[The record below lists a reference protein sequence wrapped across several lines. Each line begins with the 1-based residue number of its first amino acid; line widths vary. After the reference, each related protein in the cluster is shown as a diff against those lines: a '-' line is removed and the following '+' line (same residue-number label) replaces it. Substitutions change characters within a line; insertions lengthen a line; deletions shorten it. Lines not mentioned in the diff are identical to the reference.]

1 MKRFWIEMNIIYER
15 LMYFVFLVALLVVIY
30 GLYDAWYVYNKA
42 DDDSLMKYKPVPGQ
56 GIAEDAPLTDDYV
69 AWITIDDTN
78 IDYPVMQGDNNMK
91 YINVDPYGEYS
102 LSGSIFLDSR
112 NSADFSD
119 EYSILYGHHM
129 AYGKMFGAL
138 DDYLSESYMKQH
150 STGTLIV
157 GRDGS
162 KVYDLGIFA
171 CMKVNIYEKK
181 ALDPESLEEV
191 KQMISAEASFINTSI
206 DKSEHILVL
215 STCIEP
221 VSSNRLLV
229 FCYLYE

>member
-15 LMYFVFLVALLVVIY
+15 FMYFVFLVALLVVIY

-91 YINVDPYGEYS
+91 YINIDPYVEYS

>member
-1 MKRFWIEMNIIYER
+1 MKRFWIEMNKIYER
-15 LMYFVFLVALLVVIY
+15 FMYFVFLGALLVVIY

-91 YINVDPYGEYS
+91 YINIDPYGEYS

-112 NSADFSD
+112 NSAAFSD